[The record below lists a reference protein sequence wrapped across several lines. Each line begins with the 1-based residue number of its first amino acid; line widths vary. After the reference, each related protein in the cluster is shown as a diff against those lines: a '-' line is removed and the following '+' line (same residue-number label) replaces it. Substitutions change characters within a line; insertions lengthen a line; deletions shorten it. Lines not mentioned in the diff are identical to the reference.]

1 MHKDHRPAC
10 HAFRL
15 EKVKGLPRARAVFD
29 PLLRPRTQTF
39 AKGFGLLLPTGR
51 IGICTL
57 DMGCVGIGIIQL
69 HGADPLNVNW
79 TIIPIV
85 ALGSQTNSRRM
96 HMTASTT
103 DLKSMLKDPSLLETR
118 AYIGGKWVDGED
130 GTFDVTNP
138 SRGDVVAK
146 VANLSRAQVA
156 GAIAQAEAAQKEWA
170 KWTGKER
177 AAVMRKWFDLMMAN
191 QDDLGMI
198 LTAEQ
203 GKPLAEAKGEIAYG
217 ASFIEFFGEQAKRI
231 YGETIPGH
239 QRDKRITVIKQ
250 PIGVAASIT
259 PWNFPNAMI
268 TRKAAPALA
277 AGCAFVA
284 RPAAETPLSAIVMG
298 VLAERA
304 GIPAGVFNVVPS
316 SSSSAIGKEFCENP
330 AVRKLTFT
338 GSTEVGR
345 ILMKQAADQVMKCS
359 MELGGNAPFIVFD
372 DADLDAA
379 VEGAILCKFRNN
391 GQTCV
396 CANRIY
402 VQAGV
407 YDAFAAKLVKAVEKL
422 KVGDG
427 FEEGV
432 ALGPLINPAAGEK
445 VKEHIDDA
453 KAKGATIALGANGA
467 MDGNFLAPTIM
478 TGVTQDM
485 KVAQE
490 ETFGPLAPL
499 FKFDTEDDVIAMAN
513 DTIFGLASYFYAKDL
528 SRVYKVAEALEYG
541 IVGVNTGLISTE
553 VAPFGGV
560 KQSGLGREGSHHG
573 IEDYLEMKYI
583 CMSV

>member
-1 MHKDHRPAC
+1 M
-10 HAFRL
+10 
-15 EKVKGLPRARAVFD
+15 
-29 PLLRPRTQTF
+29 
-39 AKGFGLLLPTGR
+39 
-51 IGICTL
+51 L
-57 DMGCVGIGIIQL
+57 D
-69 HGADPLNVNW
+69 
-79 TIIPIV
+79 TI
-85 ALGSQTNSRRM
+85 TN
-96 HMTASTT
+96 
-103 DLKSMLKDPSLLETR
+103 LKSLLKDPELLAER
-118 AYIGGKWVDGED
+118 AYGAGEWMDGKD
-130 GTFDVTNP
+130 GTFEVINP
-138 SRGDVVAK
+138 ARGDVIANVAD
-146 VANLSRAQVA
+146 LSRAQVA
-156 GAIAQAEAAQKEWA
+156 DVIAKAEAAQKDWA

-177 AAVMRKWFDLMMAN
+177 ATVLRKWFDLMMEHA
-191 QDDLGMI
+191 DDLATI

-203 GKPLAEAKGEIAYG
+203 GKPLAEAKGEITYG
-217 ASFIEFFGEQAKRI
+217 AAFIEFFAEEAKRV
-231 YGETIPGH
+231 YGEMIPGH
-239 QRDKRITVIKQ
+239 QRDKRIMVIKQ

-268 TRKAAPALA
+268 ARKAAPALA
-277 AGCAFVA
+277 AGCSFVG
-284 RPAAETPLSAIVMG
+284 RPAKETPLSATAMG
-298 VLAERA
+298 VLADRA
-304 GIPAGVFNVVPS
+304 GMPKGVFSIVTS
-316 SSSSAIGKEFCENP
+316 SSSSEVGKEFCENP

-345 ILMKQAADQVMKCS
+345 ILLRQAADQVMKCS

-407 YDAFAAKLVKAVEKL
+407 YEAFAQKLQKAVAGMKI
-422 KVGDG
+422 GDG
-427 FEEGV
+427 LEDGTQ
-432 ALGPLINPAAGEK
+432 LGPLINSDAIDK
-445 VKEHIDDA
+445 VQEHVADA
-453 KAKGATIALGANGA
+453 KSKGAHVEMGGGEPMNGP
-467 MDGNFLAPTIM
+467 GFFLPPTIL

-485 KVAQE
+485 MVSQD

-499 FKFDTEDDVIAMAN
+499 FKFDDEDDVIEMAN

-528 SRVYKVAEALEYG
+528 NRVYKVAEALEYG
-541 IVGVNTGLISTE
+541 IVGVNTGIISTE

-573 IEDYLEMKYI
+573 IEDYLEMKYV

>member
-1 MHKDHRPAC
+1 MHEIFAEDVMANETNLKD
-10 HAFRL
+10 L
-15 EKVKGLPRARAVFD
+15 
-29 PLLRPRTQTF
+29 
-39 AKGFGLLLPTGR
+39 
-51 IGICTL
+51 
-57 DMGCVGIGIIQL
+57 
-69 HGADPLNVNW
+69 
-79 TIIPIV
+79 
-85 ALGSQTNSRRM
+85 
-96 HMTASTT
+96 
-103 DLKSMLKDPSLLETR
+103 LKDPSLLATQGYLAGE
-118 AYIGGKWVDGED
+118 WVNGED
-130 GTFDVTNP
+130 GATFDVTNP
-138 SRGDVVAK
+138 ARGDVIAK
-146 VANLSRAQVA
+146 VADLSRAQTA
-156 GAIAQAEAAQKEWA
+156 RAIAAAEAAQKEWA
-170 KWTGKER
+170 AKTAKER
-177 AAVMRKWFDLMMAN
+177 ANILRRWYDLMMENA
-191 QDDLGMI
+191 DDLGTI

-203 GKPLAEAKGEIAYG
+203 GKPLAEAKGEIGYG
-217 ASFIEFFGEQAKRI
+217 ASFIEFFAEEAKRI

-239 QRDKRITVIKQ
+239 QPDKRIMVLKQ

-277 AGCAFVA
+277 AGCSFVA
-284 RPAAETPLSAIVMG
+284 RPAAETPLSALVMG

-304 GIPAGVFNVVPS
+304 GIPKGVLSIIPS
-316 SSSSAIGKEFCENP
+316 SRSSEIGKEFCENP

-345 ILMKQAADQVMKCS
+345 ILLRQAADQVMKCS

-372 DADLDAA
+372 DADLDEA
-379 VEGAILCKFRNN
+379 VAGAIMCKFRNN

-407 YDAFAAKLVKAVEKL
+407 YDAFAEKL
-422 KVGDG
+422 AAALSQMKIGDG
-427 FEEGV
+427 LEDGV
-432 ALGPLINPAAGEK
+432 ALGPLINQDAITK
-445 VKEHIDDA
+445 VQEHIADA
-453 KAKGATIALGANGA
+453 TAKGGTVFYGGESHQGEGFF
-467 MDGNFLAPTIM
+467 MPPTIV
-478 TGVTQDM
+478 TGATKDM
-485 KVAQE
+485 AVATE

-499 FKFDTEDDVIAMAN
+499 FKFEDVDEVIELAN

-541 IVGVNTGLISTE
+541 IVGVNTGIISTE

-573 IEDYLEMKYI
+573 IDDYLELKYI

>member
-1 MHKDHRPAC
+1 MTD
-10 HAFRL
+10 
-15 EKVKGLPRARAVFD
+15 
-29 PLLRPRTQTF
+29 
-39 AKGFGLLLPTGR
+39 AK
-51 IGICTL
+51 
-57 DMGCVGIGIIQL
+57 
-69 HGADPLNVNW
+69 
-79 TIIPIV
+79 
-85 ALGSQTNSRRM
+85 
-96 HMTASTT
+96 T

-118 AYIGGKWVDGED
+118 AYIDGTWTDGDD
-130 GTFDVTNP
+130 GTFDVLNP
-138 SRGDVVAK
+138 ARGDVIAK
-146 VANLSRAQVA
+146 VANLSRKQI
-156 GAIAQAEAAQKEWA
+156 GKAIAAAEKAQKEWA

-177 AAVMRKWFDLMMAN
+177 AAVMRKWFDLMMEN
-191 QDDLGMI
+191 QDDLGRI

-217 ASFIEFFGEQAKRI
+217 ASFIEFMGEEAKRV

-239 QRDKRITVIKQ
+239 QRDKRIMVIKQ

-284 RPAAETPLSAIVMG
+284 RPATETPLSAIVMG

-304 GIPAGVFNVVPS
+304 GIPAGVFNVVPTKS
-316 SSSSAIGKEFCENP
+316 SSEAGKEFCENP

-407 YDAFAAKLVKAVEKL
+407 YDEFARKLKARVEKM

-427 FEEGV
+427 FEDGV
-432 ALGPLINPAAGEK
+432 ELGPLINDDASEK
-445 VKEHIDDA
+445 VIEHIKDA
-453 KAKGATIALGANGA
+453 VAKGGEVILGNTK
-467 MDGNFLAPTIM
+467 DDREGNFFAPTIV

-485 KVAQE
+485 KVATE
-490 ETFGPLAPL
+490 ETFGPFAPL
-499 FKFDTEDDVIAMAN
+499 FKFEDEDEVIVMAN

-541 IVGVNTGLISTE
+541 IVGVNTGIISTE